1 MATTPSPNRTEAANS
16 LADIIR
22 QNKKQRAETS
32 SGIDVS
38 DLRSLIED
46 LKKER
51 AENSDYFKKISKFQ
65 QRYSDKITNPT
76 TWKRM
81 LVPSFTPFYK
91 TMEKNW
97 ELDDKRRAAEKEI
110 AKRERL
116 EREKQTKELNARL
129 DAFIKESSTLGLIAK
144 KFGQNAARREA
155 LMNEEMKAIQKAD
168 ADYMRNMDV
177 ISDKLS
183 TINDDA
189 KKEWAQRKGIQ
200 LVKIVEDEPGKE
212 ELAKIKNMLAE
223 QLDKQGEQYEQQ
235 RIEAKTKATEDRR
248 RQEALLKEQS
258 WFRKMFKGDK
268 TKDEKKGGGFFS
280 GLLDFLK
287 LGLGGIL
294 TTLGTT
300 LGSTLG
306 PLLVSGGLIV
316 GLLSFFKKYFE
327 DPAFRQKVDDFLKGI
342 KEQYLLP
349 ALQGMIEFVKNNWEI
364 AVLAL
369 AAAFP
374 LTTIKLIGKALG
386 LLYAAIAAAV
396 KKIGGIAGLP
406 PSGLPDTAPDDGPD
420 KGKGGN
426 DKGKPGENKPGEN
439 KPKESR
445 KERRKRERAEA
456 KAARK
461 AGKLPGTSSSG
472 GTGAGKAGRAG
483 RVLKGVLAGKGNL
496 IGTILAIGG
505 MLAVEELLDMD
516 DPKVVLMMNEL
527 YDAPFYED
535 MEDDEVSQYLQL
547 VHDSKYGEAQT
558 YLHKNIA
565 PKYGYER
572 STMLGSPTLF
582 GDKYKQVEVP
592 KAPSSSNTSPRIPAP
607 SSGASAMNLS
617 NPLDDPFIATRMGM
631 GPNPMMLNA
640 PSSTTNNNSN
650 TTIIPFRTVTDPSR
664 SIMFQNLP

>member
-1 MATTPSPNRTEAANS
+1 MATTPTTNRTEAASS

-32 SGIDVS
+32 SGVDVS

-129 DAFIKESSTLGLIAK
+129 DEFIKESSTLGLIAK

-200 LVKIVEDEPGKE
+200 LVKIVEDEPSKE

-268 TKDEKKGGGFFS
+268 SKSDEKKGGGIFDS
-280 GLLDFLK
+280 
-287 LGLGGIL
+287 IISW
-294 TTLGTT
+294 

-306 PLLVSGGLIV
+306 AGLGPLLVKAGLVAGI
-316 GLLSFFKKYFE
+316 LTFFKEYFQNPE
-327 DPAFRQKVDDFLKGI
+327 FRQKVDQFLEGI
-342 KEQYLLP
+342 KEQYIKP
-349 ALQGMIEFVKNNWEI
+349 ALLGMLEFLKNNWEI

-374 LTTIKLIGKALG
+374 LTTIRLIGTALG

-396 KKIGGIAGLP
+396 RKIGGIAGMP
-406 PSGLPDTAPDDGPD
+406 PPTGLPDTAPDGPD
-420 KGKGGN
+420 KGKGG
-426 DKGKPGENKPGEN
+426 DKGAPGKPEENR
-439 KPKESR
+439 PKESR

-461 AGKLPGTSSSG
+461 AGKLPGAG
-472 GTGAGKAGRAG
+472 GTGSTPGAGTPKPPGAGGIAGKLGVVGALLTIAGIDA
-483 RVLKGVLAGKGNL
+483 
-496 IGTILAIGG
+496 
-505 MLAVEELLDMD
+505 LLDYD
-516 DPKVVLMMNEL
+516 DDRVWAAQTEL
-527 YDAPFYED
+527 EESPFYD
-535 MEDDEVSQYLQL
+535 MMTDEEEAQYLTF
-547 VHDSKYGEAQT
+547 VKDKEFNKAHD
-558 YLHKNIA
+558 YLNDVLG
-565 PKYGYER
+565 PKYGYKREKF
-572 STMLGSPTLF
+572 LGMRLKDWKPLTSE
-582 GDKYKQVEVP
+582 DKKSG
-592 KAPSSSNTSPRIPAP
+592 SSSVNSPPRAGAP

-617 NPLDDPFIATRMGM
+617 NPLNDPFIASRVGM

-640 PSSTTNNNSN
+640 PSSTTNNNSS
-650 TTIIPFRTVTDPSR
+650 TTIIPFRTVPDPSR
-664 SIMFQNLP
+664 SIMFQNKS

>member
-1 MATTPSPNRTEAANS
+1 MATTPTTNRTEAANS

-32 SGIDVS
+32 SGVDVS

-129 DAFIKESSTLGLIAK
+129 DEFIKESSTLGLIAK

-200 LVKIVEDEPGKE
+200 LVKIVEDEPSKE

-258 WFRKMFKGDK
+258 WFRRMFKGDK
-268 TKDEKKGGGFFS
+268 TKEEKTGGGF
-280 GLLDFLK
+280 LDSIVSWLT
-287 LGLGGIL
+287 
-294 TTLGTT
+294 TTLGA
-300 LGSTLG
+300 GLG
-306 PLLVSGGLIV
+306 PLLVKAGLVAGI
-316 GLLSFFKKYFE
+316 LAFFKEYFQSPE
-327 DPAFRQKVDDFLKGI
+327 FREKVNEFLTSINENILKPAFEGMVKFLKD
-342 KEQYLLP
+342 
-349 ALQGMIEFVKNNWEI
+349 NWETAAI
-364 AVLAL
+364 ALGAALAL
-369 AAAFP
+369 AFP
-374 LTTIKLIGKALG
+374 LTTLRLIGGALAA
-386 LLYAAIAAAV
+386 LYAAIVWAA
-396 KKIGGIAGLP
+396 KKIGGTFPGGP
-406 PSGLPDTAPDDGPD
+406 GVDLPDSADRGKGGGDKGAPGAPGD
-420 KGKGGN
+420 KGKGGGGKRTRTPQPRDPKTGRFTKKMA
-426 DKGKPGENKPGEN
+426 DKGFLEKMKGKFPGLSGKGLFGKLLGGVGLSALLYSGDAGESNEAQGLRIISEYINGLPFDLDDDEYEEAISAAQGGFRGAQDWVAKHMEENDLMVHPTKTMPN
-439 KPKESR
+439 PQAPNYPFKTYITKEQAA
-445 KERRKRERAEA
+445 AEGLMGPQTNQV
-456 KAARK
+456 KRK
-461 AGKLPGTSSSG
+461 AELQKNTFKSVLPAQS
-472 GTGAGKAGRAG
+472 
-483 RVLKGVLAGKGNL
+483 
-496 IGTILAIGG
+496 
-505 MLAVEELLDMD
+505 DM
-516 DPKVVLMMNEL
+516 
-527 YDAPFYED
+527 
-535 MEDDEVSQYLQL
+535 
-547 VHDSKYGEAQT
+547 
-558 YLHKNIA
+558 
-565 PKYGYER
+565 
-572 STMLGSPTLF
+572 
-582 GDKYKQVEVP
+582 
-592 KAPSSSNTSPRIPAP
+592 
-607 SSGASAMNLS
+607 S
-617 NPLDDPFIATRMGM
+617 NPLNDPFIASRVGM

-640 PSSTTNNNSN
+640 PSSTTNNNSS
-650 TTIIPFRTVTDPSR
+650 TTIIPFRTVPDPSR
-664 SIMFQNLP
+664 SIMFQNKS